1 MYGSLTRRF
10 RFAYAPLALV
20 AAVALGG
27 CSDPTPDWLA
37 LEEATGTTYSRAVA
51 ERVDASQDL
60 TPEGWAT
67 TPVPGLWIT
76 TLDIEGSNLANADL
90 VPHTLRPTQ
99 GASPRALTWVP
110 WTPAL
115 LAEGDFQPGTFTVVG
130 GDLFLFD
137 PEGAFHTQ
145 PLRYTATVG
154 MAAPDRFVLGPT
166 TSSGWLLGPGELV
179 SVPLPAID
187 EPMDL
192 FLSVWAY
199 GNAKSGERA
208 TWVVRADGKELHR
221 GDLDPTLVGKLDGQ
235 RLALELEGAQQLTF
249 ENQAQH
255 AVLAIGS
262 PRLVRRAWREAQA
275 QTPDR
280 RDLVLFII
288 DTFRADNLAIS
299 GGDPRWTPHLNAW
312 AQKGLTYTQ
321 ARATAP
327 WTLPSHAT
335 MLTGM
340 YPAQHGAISQKV
352 SISRELWTVA
362 EQMRAAGYRTA
373 AITDGLYVSTLYG
386 LDQGFEFFYE
396 HDIGM
401 DYGDTTLPS
410 IQRLL
415 AQDDGRPLFLFVQTY
430 NVHTPYQVHPETIA
444 RFPEL
449 FDPGVP
455 TSTWF
460 WPYFQTRV
468 DTVRAA
474 PEKASDDRLLNTQLH
489 SMYRGNVID
498 FDVSFDATLR
508 AFEQAGMDNTV
519 WVVTSDHGEA
529 FGEHGELFHSHS
541 VFEEEVHVPLIL
553 HGPGIPKGV
562 RDQPVS
568 LIDLAPTLT
577 NLADIP
583 SGADWTGRSWLSPEG
598 PSAPFGAFANDN
610 PGESD
615 VVPFAV
621 YVDAKKVIG
630 ELKAGAVQP
639 DAYRAFYLTADPKEQ
654 APRPLDENAAALR
667 THIETLLV
675 PWLNPFAASRTLEL
689 SEMFSLKLDAMGY
702 VEKARREM
710 EKAAEK

>member
-1 MYGSLTRRF
+1 MHGLPLRPF
-10 RFAYAPLALV
+10 RFALVQLALL
-20 AAVALGG
+20 AALILTG

-37 LEEATGTTYSRAVA
+37 LEDVAGVAHSRADA
-51 ERVDASQDL
+51 ERVDASQ
-60 TPEGWAT
+60 TIPPEGWAT

-76 TLDIEGSNLANADL
+76 TLDIEGTNLANPDL
-90 VPHTLRPTQ
+90 VPHALREIQ
-99 GASPRALTWVP
+99 GKGAALSWVP

-137 PEGAFHTQ
+137 PDDAFHTQ

-166 TSSGWLLGPGELV
+166 TSSGWLLGPGESV
-179 SVPLPAID
+179 TVPLPAID

-199 GNAKSGERA
+199 GNAKSGVRA

-352 SISRELWTVA
+352 GISRELWTVA

-639 DAYRAFYLTADPKEQ
+639 DAYRAFDLTADPKEQ